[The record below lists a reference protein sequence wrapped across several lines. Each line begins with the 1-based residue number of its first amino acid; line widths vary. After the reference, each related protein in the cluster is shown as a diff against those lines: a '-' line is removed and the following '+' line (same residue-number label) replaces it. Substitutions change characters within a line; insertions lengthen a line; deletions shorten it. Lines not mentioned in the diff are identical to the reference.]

1 MSHASAEDRAKIEF
15 PREFSGAWLHIL
27 SGLVTCR
34 ANIPRWDDNFERAK
48 KLLATGMSKIILGI
62 SSDNLLDHASV
73 QPLEVVSLVALQLL
87 QDQVGK
93 SGDISET
100 YSLFLNSL
108 VRYTHYTD
116 DEDSANINRIRIS
129 RRNQSTGQTNTS

>member
-1 MSHASAEDRAKIEF
+1 MSHASPEDRAKIEF

-34 ANIPRWDDNFERAK
+34 ANIPRWDDNFDRAK
-48 KLLATGMSKIILGI
+48 KLLAIGMNKIIQGI

-108 VRYTHYTD
+108 V
-116 DEDSANINRIRIS
+116 
-129 RRNQSTGQTNTS
+129 